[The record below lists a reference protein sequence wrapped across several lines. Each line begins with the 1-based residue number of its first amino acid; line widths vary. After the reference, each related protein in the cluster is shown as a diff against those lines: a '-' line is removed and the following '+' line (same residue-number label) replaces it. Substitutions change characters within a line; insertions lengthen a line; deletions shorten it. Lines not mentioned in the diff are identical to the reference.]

1 MERLFSPS
9 SPSALGSTLEKHP
22 LEKQPLEK
30 HPLEKHPKTSSLA
43 TLAPGGRDLSE
54 RHREV
59 LRQAMRLIAERGYR
73 GASLRELAR
82 RVGMQQPSLYHYFQ
96 SKNELVEQI
105 LTTFGVGGAG
115 NLPDELPMPDDIA
128 DVPAAI
134 AAMVTY
140 LYDYTDWPVFVRF
153 IFNLA
158 FEAPEYAPRL
168 HGMFAETTEKLF
180 RGAVQ
185 PYVAKGQISEDDC
198 VHLCRMVVNAVGLSY
213 IEERLLFP
221 REDKHPWMES
231 YVAFVTRFTRE
242 ALVRLRDE
250 QARLAD
256 GPTLVGAAPKPAPKG
271 ASKSTVRRAKR

>member
-1 MERLFSPS
+1 MERSISPPFSLSGAPLAPVAS
-9 SPSALGSTLEKHP
+9 SPIGSLTN
-22 LEKQPLEK
+22 
-30 HPLEKHPKTSSLA
+30 
-43 TLAPGGRDLSE
+43 GGRDLSE

-96 SKNELVEQI
+96 SKNELVDQI

-115 NLPDELPMPDDIA
+115 NLPEELPFPDHVE
-128 DVPAAI
+128 DVPEAL
-134 AAMVTY
+134 AAMVAY
-140 LYDYTDWPVFVRF
+140 LYDHTEWPIFVRF
-153 IFNLA
+153 LFNLA

-168 HGMFAETTEKLF
+168 RGMFAETTEKLF

-198 VHLCRMVVNAVGLSY
+198 VQMCRMVVNAVGLSY

-221 REDKHPWMES
+221 REEKNPWMDS
-231 YVAFVTRFTRE
+231 YVGFVTRFTKE
-242 ALVRLRDE
+242 ALVRRRVASE
-250 QARLAD
+250 HD
-256 GPTLVGAAPKPAPKG
+256 GEKSDTHVEAPKKAPKKPE
-271 ASKSTVRRAKR
+271 SPKKKR